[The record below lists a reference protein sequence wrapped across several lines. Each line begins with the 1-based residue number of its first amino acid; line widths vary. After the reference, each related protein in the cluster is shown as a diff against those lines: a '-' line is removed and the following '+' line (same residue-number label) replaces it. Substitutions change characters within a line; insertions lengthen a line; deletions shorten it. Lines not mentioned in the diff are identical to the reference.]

1 MVADTRGEESV
12 GERRFPLDGIADS
25 FDLSFDLSFDD
36 IDDDAIGDDDI
47 GDDDIGDDER
57 KRPGKRGER
66 RSEGGNREGWVLS
79 RYEARE

>member
-12 GERRFPLDGIADS
+12 GERRFPLDKIADS

-36 IDDDAIGDDDI
+36 IGDDDI

-57 KRPGKRGER
+57 KRPGKRGEG
-66 RSEGGNREGWVLS
+66 RSEGGNREAWVLS

>member
-12 GERRFPLDGIADS
+12 GERRFPLDKIADS

-36 IDDDAIGDDDI
+36 IGDDDI
-47 GDDDIGDDER
+47 GDDDR
-57 KRPGKRGER
+57 KRPGKRGEG
-66 RSEGGNREGWVLS
+66 RSEGGNREAWVLS

>member
-12 GERRFPLDGIADS
+12 GERRFPLDKIADS
-25 FDLSFDLSFDD
+25 FDLSFDLSF
-36 IDDDAIGDDDI
+36 DDI

-57 KRPGKRGER
+57 KRPGKRGEG
-66 RSEGGNREGWVLS
+66 RSEGGNREAWVLS